1 MPYDT
6 DKLFGTRYT
15 KGNATVVNGKT
26 GLGFVNLVSDLSSGT
41 DSFTSTMLSGN
52 SYASYI
58 KDMKLILVVKQ
69 GQRFTQFLRSQPY
82 FTNKLQTYTAQPV
95 RTFSKNDVGS

>member
-1 MPYDT
+1 M
-6 DKLFGTRYT
+6 
-15 KGNATVVNGKT
+15 NGKV
-26 GLGFVNLVSDLSSGT
+26 GLGFVNLVTDLTTGT
-41 DSFTSTMLSGN
+41 GSFTSNMLSGN

-95 RTFSKNDVGS
+95 RTFSKNDVGSQNF

>member
-15 KGNATVVNGKT
+15 SGNGTTVNGYE
-26 GLGFVNLVSDLSSGT
+26 GAGFVNLVTDLTASGQFN
-41 DSFTSTMLSGN
+41 SNMLSGN

-82 FTNKLQTYTAQPV
+82 FTNKL
-95 RTFSKNDVGS
+95 